1 MKVKFPVSV
10 HPEYDEGMVAYIWG
24 ANDQV
29 LFDKDEVEQ
38 VVARANAFEEL
49 MGIVSDF
56 QDHLHDE
63 GSTSQHLRD
72 VMEKYLPLL
81 ESDHGEEARGEII
94 EGLDSCPEAGEF
106 EKDPGDEVPPVGG
119 FDV

>member
-29 LFDKDEVEQ
+29 LFDKNEVEQ

-49 MGIVSDF
+49 MQAVANYRDYVAEQG
-56 QDHLHDE
+56 
-63 GSTSQHLRD
+63 LRSP
-72 VMEKYLPLL
+72 MLNNLLIKYESLL
-81 ESDHGEEARGEII
+81 EDDHDEEARGKIT
-94 EGLDSCPEAGEF
+94 EGEDTCSEAGEF
-106 EKDPGDEVPPVGG
+106 EEDPGDEVPPVG
-119 FDV
+119 